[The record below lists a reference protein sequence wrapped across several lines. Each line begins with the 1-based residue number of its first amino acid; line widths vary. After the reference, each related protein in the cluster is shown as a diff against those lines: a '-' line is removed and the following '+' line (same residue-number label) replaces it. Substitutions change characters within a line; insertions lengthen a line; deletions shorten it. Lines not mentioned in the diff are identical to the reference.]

1 MAFGIGVESCN
12 THCFFFFSPCS
23 SDVENGT
30 SERRKPGKSP
40 PVSLQTPTSEVEH
53 FDDGKKVDFAR

>member
-1 MAFGIGVESCN
+1 MAFGIGVN
-12 THCFFFFSPCS
+12 PAIHIAFFFFPPCS